1 MDLILNAYPRQAKE
15 RRICTLMSA
24 CKLMP
29 NRPDIM
35 ALWGVSCLD
44 AMTDA
49 QLIECGEFMEAA
61 YVGKTTL
68 APEKIRRLRSQAMTV
83 LNRIGKYAS
92 PADWTEVNRYL
103 LQKKV
108 CGRLLYMLGEQE
120 LRRLIRKLR
129 AIADKK
135 EASPVQKPSEM
146 TERTCYVVTIPA
158 EGGPVN

>member
-1 MDLILNAYPRQAKE
+1 MDLILNAYQRQAKE

-68 APEKIRRLRSQAMTV
+68 APEKIRFFYPKGLTWQNK
-83 LNRIGKYAS
+83 L
-92 PADWTEVNRYL
+92 PEEVAA
-103 LQKKV
+103 K
-108 CGRLLYMLGEQE
+108 
-120 LRRLIRKLR
+120 
-129 AIADKK
+129 
-135 EASPVQKPSEM
+135 
-146 TERTCYVVTIPA
+146 
-158 EGGPVN
+158 